1 MIFNK
6 EGNMRKHIVLCLVWV
21 AVLGT
26 ISSGYAQLQ
35 TRDETF
41 AREYKIGPKDL
52 LEITIFELPE
62 LNQTVR
68 VSEEGSISLPLLGSV
83 VIEGLTKEE
92 VQNRIASLLLEKNYV
107 KNARVTVFIKEYQSK
122 RVAMLGALTKPGMY
136 ELIGRM
142 TLLQMISQAGGLTE
156 RAANEIFVLREDS
169 KGNQERI
176 AIDVEDLINNGNPKL
191 NIVLSPNDIINIP
204 IDQIISIFVF
214 GEVRNPGAL
223 QVKLSK
229 KITLLQAIAQAGG
242 PTENAAKS
250 RVLIK
255 RRDPK
260 TGKEIRIKV
269 NMNDLIKGNKSD
281 IQLLEGD
288 VVFVPESFL

>member
-1 MIFNK
+1 MKKRSGVLWICIF
-6 EGNMRKHIVLCLVWV
+6 L
-21 AVLGT
+21 LGAW
-26 ISSGYAQLQ
+26 SSALAQLPV
-35 TRDETF
+35 RDDAF
-41 AREYKIGPKDL
+41 ARDYKIGPKDL

-92 VQNRIASLLLEKNYV
+92 VQNKIAALLLEKNFV

-122 RVAMLGALTKPGMY
+122 RVAMLGALTRPGMY

-156 RAANEIFVLREDS
+156 KAANEIFVLREDGQ
-169 KGNQERI
+169 GNQERI
-176 AIDVEDLINNGNPKL
+176 AIDIEDLVNNGNPKL
-191 NIVLSPNDIINIP
+191 NIVLMPNDIINIT
-204 IDQIISIFVF
+204 IDQIISIFVY

-250 RVLIK
+250 RVTIK
-255 RRDPK
+255 RMDRK
-260 TGKEIRIKV
+260 TGKERRISV
-269 NMNDLIKGNKSD
+269 NLNSLQKGKKPD
-281 IQLLEGD
+281 IELQEGD
-288 VVFVPESFL
+288 VIFVPESFL

>member
-1 MIFNK
+1 
-6 EGNMRKHIVLCLVWV
+6 MRKHIVLCLVWV